1 MAFQKV
7 SVVRIPR
14 SENSHVDSLAPLA
27 SSSNECIP
35 RMISTELL
43 EQLSIKHHA
52 IEASTTVLEP
62 SWMDPYISFLSDG
75 SLPTDSKES
84 EKV

>member
-52 IEASTTVLEP
+52 IVASTTVLEP